1 MKCANGAG
9 FDLCL
14 FIGWSRCQA
23 RALLGVPALY
33 RYDAQVRKIFCPR
46 SCANCAIK
54 LPLRRVTARKV
65 SGATGDATLAC
76 FGANPQRF

>member
-9 FDLCL
+9 FDLCP

-23 RALLGVPALY
+23 RALSGVPALY
-33 RYDAQVRKIFCPR
+33 RYDAQVYPR

-54 LPLRRVTARKV
+54 LPLRRVIAIKV